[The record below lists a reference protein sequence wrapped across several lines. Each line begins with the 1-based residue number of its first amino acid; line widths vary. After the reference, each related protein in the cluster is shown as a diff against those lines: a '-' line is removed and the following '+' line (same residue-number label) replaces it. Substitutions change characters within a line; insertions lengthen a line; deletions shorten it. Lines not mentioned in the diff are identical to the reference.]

1 MTWIFEDSG
10 AILLEYY
17 VDSSAKVVHYL
28 NRSSPLLSASAA
40 FRRLGF
46 SHLGTLANVTSA
58 SMPTAPARLL
68 ASLPVLHCFA
78 CSTSAADTHRLARL
92 HAQIAYPPHPSFR
105 KVLISSA
112 LLKGNRSSPL
122 HSAKATF
129 RRLGFSHLGQCDFRF
144 NAHRAG

>member
-28 NRSSPLLSASAA
+28 NRSSPLLSAKAV

-58 SMPTAPARLL
+58 FMPTAPARLL
-68 ASLPVLHCFA
+68 ASLQVLHSFA
-78 CSTSAADTHRLARL
+78 CSTLLQIPTDSLDPAHIWPATRDILSESRSGLRTFKGKRSRSAVR
-92 HAQIAYPPHPSFR
+92 SC
-105 KVLISSA
+105 SA
-112 LLKGNRSSPL
+112 PR
-122 HSAKATF
+122 T
-129 RRLGFSHLGQCDFRF
+129 
-144 NAHRAG
+144 